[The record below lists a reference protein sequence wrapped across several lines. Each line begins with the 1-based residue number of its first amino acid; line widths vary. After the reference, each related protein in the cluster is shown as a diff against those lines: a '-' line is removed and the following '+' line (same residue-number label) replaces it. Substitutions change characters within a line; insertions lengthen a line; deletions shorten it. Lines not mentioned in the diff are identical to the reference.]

1 MCRMFTSQ
9 SYSKSYHR
17 RALKHEV
24 KAARCSCKLATRE
37 VRQQNILSETLHL
50 SEQLQESVRVFS
62 DIIDDRVAEDSRQ
75 RRREF
80 TSRHDSSRRSS
91 RRSPPPGDSTASRP
105 PPGPIGPSSP
115 VEASARSQAPPS
127 PPSPTSY
134 RNSGVSTSSQ
144 RGLSEPPA
152 DVVKES
158 SQAGEEKPV
167 TPLET
172 RDPRYFRDF
181 RNEPFPDRASPA
193 TERHLTEE
201 AAAEGT
207 GAPEETNGQTSEQGA
222 YVNPENP
229 QDRRR
234 KLPSGKLSDEKN
246 EGRLD

>member
-9 SYSKSYHR
+9 SSSKSYHR

-37 VRQQNILSETLHL
+37 VRQRNLLPETLHL

-62 DIIDDRVAEDSRQ
+62 DIIDDQVAEDSRQ
-75 RRREF
+75 RRRES
-80 TSRHDSSRRSS
+80 TSRHGSSRRSS
-91 RRSPPPGDSTASRP
+91 RRSPPPGDGTAPRP

-115 VEASARSQAPPS
+115 VEVSARSQAPPS
-127 PPSPTSY
+127 PPSPTPY
-134 RNSGVSTSSQ
+134 RNSGVSTVSQ
-144 RGLSEPPA
+144 RDLPDPPA
-152 DVVKES
+152 DVVEES
-158 SQAGEEKPV
+158 SQAGEENPV
-167 TPLET
+167 TPL
-172 RDPRYFRDF
+172 
-181 RNEPFPDRASPA
+181 
-193 TERHLTEE
+193 
-201 AAAEGT
+201 GT

-234 KLPSGKLSDEKN
+234 RLPSGKLSGERN